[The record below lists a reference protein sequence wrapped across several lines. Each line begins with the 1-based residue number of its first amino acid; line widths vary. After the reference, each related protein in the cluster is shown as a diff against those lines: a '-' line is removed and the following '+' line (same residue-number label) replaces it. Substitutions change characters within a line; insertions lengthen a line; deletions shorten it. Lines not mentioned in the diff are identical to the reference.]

1 MNIFETMYKNTQVGV
16 SLMQWHIITLYYKG
30 ESSVSVL
37 GCLRTVKPQ
46 VLGKLIEARRGWRL
60 CTKEA
65 AGWGQCQDG
74 DMLTVQSPGVSILS
88 ERGQR

>member
-16 SLMQWHIITLYYKG
+16 SLIQWHIITLYYKE
-30 ESSVSVL
+30 ESFVSLL

-46 VLGKLIEARRGWRL
+46 VLGKLIEARRGRRL
-60 CTKEA
+60 RTKKA

-74 DMLTVQSPGVSILS
+74 DILTVQ
-88 ERGQR
+88 